1 MAAERVVEIKNKQ
14 VLFKDYVRDSLESD
28 MCITTEKTISLRVPE
43 GTKGVVVKNLC
54 LSCDPYMR
62 NRMNKSEIDGFFSSY
77 SPGSPITGF
86 GVAKVIDSRDTNLKK
101 GDLVWGTTGWEEYT
115 FIEPTNALFKIE
127 HTDIP
132 LSYYT
137 GILGMTGLTAYAGF
151 HEVAKAKKGEK
162 VFVSAASGSVGQL
175 VGQFA
180 KLMGC
185 YVVACAG
192 SIEKVDLLKHKFGY
206 DNAFNYKEEHDLDAA
221 LKRYFPEGIDI
232 YFENIGGKMLDVVL
246 LNTRN
251 FGRIAVCGMISQ
263 YNQEN
268 HEGIKNLMEII
279 YKRVRVEGFLY
290 FDYLL
295 QYSKFLETVLP
306 LIREGKMDYI
316 EDLAEGLDNGPAAL
330 VGIFSGHNIG
340 KQVIKVAHE

>member
-137 GILGMTGLTAYAGF
+137 GIL
-151 HEVAKAKKGEK
+151 VAKAKKGEK

-246 LNTRN
+246 LNMRN